1 MATADRPT
9 RRAPPVAVAR
19 IDHIVLRVRDV
30 PRAIRFYRQVLG
42 CRVAH
47 RQPKLGLVHLRAG
60 ASMIDLISLDG
71 PLGRQGGAA
80 PLKKGRRNL
89 DHFALRIDRFDEPA
103 LRRHLRRFG
112 LDMGTPASRYGAEGV
127 GPSVYFSDP
136 EGNVI
141 ELKGPAQRMPRS
153 SSKPPAGKR

>member
-1 MATADRPT
+1 MAAPRSKPAA
-9 RRAPPVAVAR
+9 RRKKKRPPVEVAR

-30 PRAIRFYRQVLG
+30 PRAIKFYRQVLG
-42 CRVAH
+42 CAVAH

-60 ASMIDLISLDG
+60 RSMIDLISLDG
-71 PLGRQGGAA
+71 PLGRMGGAA

-89 DHFALRIDRFDEPA
+89 DHFALRVERFDEPS
-103 LRRHLRRFG
+103 LRRHLARFG
-112 LDMGTPASRYGAEGV
+112 IDMGQPASRYGAEGK

-141 ELKGPAQRMPRS
+141 ELKGPASRT
-153 SSKPPAGKR
+153 

>member
-1 MATADRPT
+1 MAETRPKKK
-9 RRAPPVAVAR
+9 RPPVEVAR

-30 PRAIRFYRQVLG
+30 PRAIKFYRQVLG
-42 CRVAH
+42 CAVAH

-60 ASMIDLISLDG
+60 RSMIDLISLDG
-71 PLGRQGGAA
+71 PLGRMGGAA

-89 DHFALRIDRFDEPA
+89 DHFALRVERFDEPA
-103 LRRHLRRFG
+103 LRRHLARFG
-112 LDMGTPASRYGAEGV
+112 IDMGQPARRYGAEGE

-141 ELKGPAQRMPRS
+141 ELKGPAAR
-153 SSKPPAGKR
+153 A